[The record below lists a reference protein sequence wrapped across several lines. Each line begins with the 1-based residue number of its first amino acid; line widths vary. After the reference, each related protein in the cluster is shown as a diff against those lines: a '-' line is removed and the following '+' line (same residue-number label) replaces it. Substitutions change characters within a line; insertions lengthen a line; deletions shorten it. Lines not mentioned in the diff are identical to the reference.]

1 MTINKVTFQMWQS
14 LNQILHPYLPRKIL
28 MKNYSFLLL
37 SLLTSAVF
45 TAAPVKAVPVAQTKA
60 PVSEKL
66 ASAPTLTLQDLPAG
80 FQELPAEL
88 RSGIVG
94 QLDIIKRLLGQQN
107 LSLGNYFAFV
117 NPQQLEVVLGFNTT
131 LPNQPLALLKFD
143 ASLRQLQQPK
153 ARQQLVSQV
162 QEGLKAS
169 PVGIKVIEQA
179 TLPDLNNLAN
189 ASAGLTL
196 ALQLQSLPSLRSDI
210 VAFRRNQVG
219 SVTAVF
225 YLDGSKPAIS
235 LKDVATRLDDRI
247 LQSSPTANSSRSSNR

>member
-1 MTINKVTFQMWQS
+1 MTTNKVTFQMWQS
-14 LNQILHPYLPRKIL
+14 LNQILHPCLPRKIL

-37 SLLTSAVF
+37 ILTSAVF
-45 TAAPVKAVPVAQTKA
+45 TAAPVKAVPVAQTKPPA
-60 PVSEKL
+60 SEKL
-66 ASAPTLTLQDLPAG
+66 TSAPTLTLQDLPAG

-88 RSGIVG
+88 RPGIAA
-94 QLDIIKRLLGQQN
+94 QLDIIKRVLGQQN

-143 ASLRQLQQPK
+143 AGLRQLQQPK

-162 QEGLKAS
+162 EQGLKAS
-169 PVGIKVIEQA
+169 PIGIKVIEQA
-179 TLPDLNNLAN
+179 ALPDLNNLAN
-189 ASAGLTL
+189 ASAGMTL

-219 SVTAVF
+219 SLTAVF

-235 LKDVATRLDDRI
+235 LKDVATKLDDRI
-247 LQSSPTANSSRSSNR
+247 LQSSPTASSSRSSNR

>member
-1 MTINKVTFQMWQS
+1 MCQS
-14 LNQILHPYLPRKIL
+14 LNQILHPCLPRKIL
-28 MKNYSFLLL
+28 MKNYLFLLL

-45 TAAPVKAVPVAQTKA
+45 TVAPVKAVPVAQTKA
-60 PVSEKL
+60 PASEKL
-66 ASAPTLTLQDLPAG
+66 ASAPTLTLQDLPPG

-88 RSGIVG
+88 RPGIAA
-94 QLDIIKRLLGQQN
+94 QLDIIKRVLGQQN

-162 QEGLKAS
+162 QQGLKAS
-169 PVGIKVIEQA
+169 PVGITVVEQA
-179 TLPDLNNLAN
+179 ALPDLNNLAN
-189 ASAGLTL
+189 ASAGMTL

-225 YLDGSKPAIS
+225 YLNGSKPAIS
-235 LKDVATRLDDRI
+235 LKDVATKLDDRI
-247 LQSSPTANSSRSSNR
+247 LQSSPTANSSRSSSVR